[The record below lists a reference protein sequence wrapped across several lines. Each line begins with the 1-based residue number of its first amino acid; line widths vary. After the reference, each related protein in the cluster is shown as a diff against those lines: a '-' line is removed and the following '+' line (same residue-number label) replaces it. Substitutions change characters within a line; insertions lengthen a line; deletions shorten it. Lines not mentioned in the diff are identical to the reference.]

1 MIFDTGS
8 DWLWV
13 NSRVCGNCYQEKFNE
28 LESDTFKFWNVIYDL
43 HYGSGDVYGYI
54 AHDKVCI
61 TEEYCADD
69 FGFMTV
75 GQQNNLDTLMSDGL
89 VGMSPKETDE
99 YGDLF
104 ITKMKNSGVIDQA
117 IFSMYINLLEN
128 TSMM

>member
-1 MIFDTGS
+1 
-8 DWLWV
+8 
-13 NSRVCGNCYQEKFNE
+13 
-28 LESDTFKFWNVIYDL
+28 
-43 HYGSGDVYGYI
+43 
-54 AHDKVCI
+54 
-61 TEEYCADD
+61 
-69 FGFMTV
+69 
-75 GQQNNLDTLMSDGL
+75 MSDGL